1 VADSKLEGLDLLEK
15 CKGISDKGGES
26 YKWGGLVFPMVDL
39 DQEVDIEF
47 FLEMFFAG
55 TGTKTGDKGYYKI
68 KQAKQQTKFKMNHI
82 GAKAESAAAFGFAFE
97 CVSMPKPDL
106 VINKPFYA
114 WMTRKGLDVP
124 YFAGYID
131 TSDWKDPGE
140 LK

>member
-1 VADSKLEGLDLLEK
+1 
-15 CKGISDKGGES
+15 
-26 YKWGGLVFPMVDL
+26 
-39 DQEVDIEF
+39 
-47 FLEMFFAG
+47 LEMAFLG
-55 TGTKTGDKGYYKI
+55 TGVQTGRVGSYRI

-97 CVSMPKPDL
+97 CCSMPKPDL
-106 VINKPFYA
+106 VIDKPFYA